1 MIELTDDAAAFARAA
16 GPLLAARVE
25 GNLAATVLAGIQE
38 GRFADPPPSFALL
51 RDGDGRVTAAA
62 LRTPPRAMLCTALEA
77 SEAPGLI
84 DAWLTRDPGISGV
97 SAEPATARALAAAWA
112 ATTGRAT
119 QLDTA
124 MALHAAGT
132 IVDPPH
138 PAAGALRPAEA
149 AQMQRVVA
157 WWEAFEIDTEVGTTA
172 PGSAAAA
179 ARAAVASGRAF
190 VWEDGGEPV
199 SLVAHS
205 PAVAGV
211 PRIGP
216 VYTPPAHRRRGY
228 AGTAVAQL
236 SRRLLAAGA
245 PRCMLFTDL
254 ANPTANRIY
263 AALGYRR
270 VGAWEEHSFASF

>member
-1 MIELTDDAAAFARAA
+1 MIELTDDADAFAWAA
-16 GPLLAARVE
+16 GPLLAARAE
-25 GNLAATVLAGIQE
+25 GNLPATVLAGIRE
-38 GRFADPPPSFALL
+38 GRFADPPPSFAVV
-51 RDGDGRVTAAA
+51 RDGDVRVTAAA
-62 LRTPPRAMLCTALEA
+62 LRTPPRAMLCTALSG
-77 SEAPGLI
+77 SEAPGLME
-84 DAWLTRDPGISGV
+84 AWLTRDPGISGV
-97 SAEPATARALAAAWA
+97 SAEPATARALAAAWTA
-112 ATTGRAT
+112 ATGQAT
-119 QLDTA
+119 RLDTA

-138 PAAGALRPAEA
+138 PAAGTLRPPAPDEA
-149 AQMQRVVA
+149 RRVVA

-190 VWEDGGEPV
+190 VWEDGDEPV

-228 AGTAVAQL
+228 AGTAVAQV

-245 PRCMLFTDL
+245 PRCVLFTDL

-263 AALGYRR
+263 AELGYRR
-270 VGAWEEHSFASF
+270 VGGWEEHSFTSP